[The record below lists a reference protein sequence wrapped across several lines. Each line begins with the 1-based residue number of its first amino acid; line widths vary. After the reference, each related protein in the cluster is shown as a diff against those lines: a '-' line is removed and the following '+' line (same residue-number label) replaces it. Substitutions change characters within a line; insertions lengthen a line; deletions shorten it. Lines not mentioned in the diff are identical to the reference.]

1 VTMRTSS
8 AVILGAIVIPCAPL
22 VIPSAARDLQS
33 QSLERR
39 ITAAGDGAVTFHFA
53 ARPGVCGDG
62 ERYIRSGRHQYY
74 GSWSNNRTMEPCVAG
89 PVQVRVTLE
98 DGVVNRV
105 QYWVGVLRAR
115 DARDLGAVAAP
126 EAARWLLG
134 VASRGNPRASAKAIF
149 PAVLADSAIVWPAL
163 LVIAKDSDTR
173 PRSIRREALLFVSR
187 FAAGVVAGRHNDPFA
202 EDDAERSAD
211 EELKIHAVF
220 VLSQLPRGE
229 GVPGLLEVARNNP
242 NPRVRSQAFFWL
254 GQSDDPRAIALFESV
269 LRS

>member
-1 VTMRTSS
+1 MRAASVL
-8 AVILGAIVIPCAPL
+8 VILSVGV
-22 VIPSAARDLQS
+22 VIPSTARDLQS

-39 ITAAGDGAVTFHFA
+39 IAAAGDGAVTFHFA

-62 ERYIRSGRHQYY
+62 ERFIRTGRHQYH
-74 GSWSNNRTMEPCVAG
+74 GSFSSGRPMDPCVAG
-89 PVQVRVTLE
+89 PVQMRVTVE

-105 QYWVGVLRAR
+105 QYWVGPPRPR
-115 DARDLGAVAAP
+115 EARDLGAVSAP

-134 VASRGNPRASAKAIF
+134 IASRGNPRASAKAIF

-163 LVIAKDSDTR
+163 LAIAKDSDTR
-173 PRSIRREALLFVSR
+173 PRSTRREALLFVSR

-229 GVPGLLEVARNNP
+229 GVPGMLEVARNNP

-254 GQSDDPRAIALFESV
+254 GQSADPRAIELFEAV